1 MPRRK
6 ATAGP
11 IDPMGDFDPDDDL
24 GLDDGLPE
32 RAELIHRK
40 ESSDGDKAKE
50 TPASKRGKPTKASR
64 TRRTDQGDKLV

>member
-32 RAELIHRK
+32 LAELDHRK
-40 ESSDGDKAKE
+40 ESRDGDQAKE
-50 TPASKRGKPTKASR
+50 TPASKRGKPASTSR
-64 TRRTDQGDKLV
+64 GRRADKRN

>member
-6 ATAGP
+6 AIAGP

-32 RAELIHRK
+32 LAELDQRK
-40 ESSDGDKAKE
+40 DSRNGDTAKE
-50 TPASKRGKPTKASR
+50 KTAAKRGKPASTSR
-64 TRRTDQGDKLV
+64 GRGNDKRN

>member
-6 ATAGP
+6 AIAGP

-32 RAELIHRK
+32 LAELDQRK
-40 ESSDGDKAKE
+40 ESRDGDQGKE
-50 TPASKRGKPTKASR
+50 KPAAKRGKPHKESR
-64 TRRTDQGDKLV
+64 IRRGNKGH

>member
-6 ATAGP
+6 AIAGP

-32 RAELIHRK
+32 LAELDHRK
-40 ESSDGDKAKE
+40 ESRDGDKGKQKA
-50 TPASKRGKPTKASR
+50 AAKRGKPASTSR
-64 TRRTDQGDKLV
+64 SGRNNKRN